1 MFRRSECFSCV
12 AEHFTASF
20 SEPSKNSFDRLCA
33 HISIVPR
40 DDNNN
45 DNDVWGLKTHLPLA
59 TPIRSASGRTE
70 AAGMALWQAT
80 IFMRAHY
87 DVTLRRN
94 NKELAAAPYNA
105 AEEIK

>member
-1 MFRRSECFSCV
+1 M
-12 AEHFTASF
+12 
-20 SEPSKNSFDRLCA
+20 
-33 HISIVPR
+33 ISIVPR

-45 DNDVWGLKTHLPLA
+45 DNDVWGMKTHLPLE

-94 NKELAAAPYNA
+94 NKEAAAAPPA
-105 AEEIK
+105 GRAGCVLPTGPFRTA